1 MGLIHYSW
9 LPPYLRSLYAHIE
22 RTEPTWG
29 FTIYQGEAR
38 AEKHRDHFV
47 KLVEAWPEVDERFKG
62 WMKCSLLL
70 IWSLWP
76 MMQTGDSLLLT
87 QCMIPANEDV
97 Y

>member
-1 MGLIHYSW
+1 M
-9 LPPYLRSLYAHIE
+9 
-22 RTEPTWG
+22 
-29 FTIYQGEAR
+29 
-38 AEKHRDHFV
+38 